1 MNHRQKNIYQRIKR
15 RVIVLLIVMT
25 ISVLGIIITS
35 MAMASTL
42 KTASSVVNIFGRQRM
57 YTQAIAKNASRTSV
71 LYTTLDSGEAIQD
84 TETLRQKLIESK
96 NQLIAD
102 RDTFTEVFEDLANG
116 YVDVD
121 GEKFEINAHIMTAL
135 AEDVTELQSLW
146 VPFSDA
152 VDVIANS
159 TGIDTSFREA
169 LIFINENND
178 DLLYYAQHVTNGFE
192 SMIID
197 DYTRYRNMT
206 ILLVGILILNAAG
219 LVVLLYSYLFSALD
233 VFYNEIE
240 KLGIDHD
247 HGVNFMQNRSLI
259 DEIKLLLIGFKETLE
274 LVERINAS
282 GSFSETLRDIYESF
296 SHYLPYTYIGIALLK
311 EDDPTQIVA
320 SYGIGEEHH
329 PGLAKALLRYETKLH
344 ETSLGKIME
353 TNKPRVIN
361 DLDAYFK
368 THEMREYSRI
378 IMRHGI
384 KSSITLPLRA
394 NEMPLGFIFFSS
406 NQKNVYQDKHIE
418 YLKLISNSIAL
429 SFEKNIFSEELVYS
443 SVLALAKLSEARDED
458 TGEHLKRM
466 SHYVGVIAE
475 ALSETDRYKDIIDQ
489 NFITNIVRFSPMH
502 DIGKVGVPDYVLLK
516 PGKLTAEEF
525 EIMKFH
531 TIYGANVLNEAE
543 MNVRRSGRSLFQMGI
558 AIALNHHEKFDGS
571 GYPNGLKG
579 ESIPLEARI
588 VSVADVFDA
597 LLSKRPYKE
606 PFTIEETLRIINEG
620 RGKHFDPFI
629 IDVFNANL
637 ERLMTIQHLY
647 LDTH

>member
-1 MNHRQKNIYQRIKR
+1 LNHSQKNIYQRIKK
-15 RVIVLLIVMT
+15 RVILLLVLMT
-25 ISVLGIIITS
+25 LTILGIIATS

-42 KTASSVVNIFGRQRM
+42 KTSSSVVNIFGRQRM
-57 YTQAIAKNASRTSV
+57 YTQSIAKNASRTSV
-71 LYTTLDSGEAIQD
+71 LYTTLNSEERIQEID
-84 TETLRQKLIESK
+84 VLASKLDKTKEE
-96 NQLIAD
+96 LLAD
-102 RDTFTEVFEDLANG
+102 RNAFETVLENLSNG
-116 YVDVD
+116 FVDVD
-121 GEKFEINAHIMTAL
+121 GETVVISARIMTTL
-135 AEDVTELQSLW
+135 ADDVVELQNLW
-146 VPFSDA
+146 QPFSEA
-152 VDVIANS
+152 VVAIANS
-159 TGIDTSFREA
+159 SDINVSFREA
-169 LIFINENND
+169 LIFINENNET
-178 DLLYYAQHVTNGFE
+178 LLYHAQHVTNGFE
-192 SMIID
+192 AMIID
-197 DYTRYRNMT
+197 DYTHYRNLT
-206 ILLVGILILNAAG
+206 YLLVGFLVLLAVG

-247 HGVNFMQNRSLI
+247 HGVNFMQNRSLT
-259 DEIKLLLIGFKETLE
+259 DEIKRLLRGFNETLE

-282 GSFSETLRDIYESF
+282 GSFSETLNDIYSSF
-296 SHYLPYTYIGIALLK
+296 SQYLPYTYIGIALLK
-311 EDDPTQIVA
+311 EDDPTVIVA
-320 SYGIGEEHH
+320 SYGIGDEHH
-329 PGLAKALLRYETKLH
+329 PGLAKELLHYEAALH
-344 ETSLGKIME
+344 ETSLGLIME

-368 THEMREYSRI
+368 NNEMRDYSSI

-458 TGEHLKRM
+458 TGEHLMRM

-475 ALSETDRYKDIIDQ
+475 ALSETERFKTVIDQ
-489 NFITNIVRFSPMH
+489 NFISNIVKFSPMH
-502 DIGKVGVPDYVLLK
+502 DIGKVGVPDSVLLK

-543 MNVRRSGRSLFQMGI
+543 RNVRRSGRSLFQMGI
-558 AIALNHHEKFDGS
+558 SIALNHHEKYDGS
-571 GYPNGLKG
+571 GYPNGLRG
-579 ESIPLEARI
+579 EEIPLEARI
-588 VSVADVFDA
+588 VTIADVFDA

-606 PFTIEETLRIINEG
+606 PFTMEETLRIINEG

-629 IDVFNANL
+629 IDVFNENL
-637 ERLMTIQHLY
+637 DRLMTLQHLY
-647 LDTH
+647 L